1 MPAMK
6 TGTAKING
14 FEMYYQQDGHGEP
27 LVLLHGFTGCSDDW
41 FPFVDRLIDGHLLV
55 IPDLRGHG
63 RSTNPGTSFTHRQCA
78 LDVCTLLDSLG
89 IDRCD
94 AIGQARVPK
103 PCSTLQPGSPRGCGG

>member
-41 FPFVDRLIDGHLLV
+41 FHLLT
-55 IPDLRGHG
+55 G
-63 RSTNPGTSFTHRQCA
+63 
-78 LDVCTLLDSLG
+78 
-89 IDRCD
+89 
-94 AIGQARVPK
+94 
-103 PCSTLQPGSPRGCGG
+103 